1 MQVALNGFAGS
12 FLLVWLYG
20 RLRLFWPAARREA
33 GLVPFALFLLLTSY
47 VGASP
52 LLMDHG
58 LLLASGLVVAW
69 GMLLEATGRGSST
82 HMLLGDLL
90 GVAVLVSLGLE
101 VPFLTDPS
109 GGYIYL
115 HSLAGPATCLWLIA
129 FVALLKLANRLPGLF
144 TGVMALLTY
153 LLMGSLLYQQQ
164 HPVVDFRVLSL
175 VAGISTAMW
184 LNGLGGAS
192 QRMGR
197 IAASLWALT
206 LAALTVLSS
215 SKKVATLAVLSPV
228 GLGLAPLFFFS
239 FVILRSYFWPKIATG
254 FDRPPVLR
262 LNLSRERVVGVLLL
276 FCLLT
281 DLLLLMWLFVPSKM
295 WSLGL
300 ALAMAVVFL
309 EVVQLVLL
317 APPTEDLQAPPRHID
332 LLGIPIRRRSV
343 EEHLDL
349 VRGWLST
356 SRPHLVATPD
366 SLAILR
372 AQDDEEYRGLL
383 QGADSLLPDG
393 AGVIWATDFLHGGPV
408 LERIPGVEFVQ
419 HLCRLAADEGAGV
432 FLLGTRD
439 EILDA
444 ARERLEE
451 RFPGLE
457 VVGTQHGFFAED
469 ESPEVAARI
478 RKSGAA
484 ICLVAMGVPKQ
495 ERWIREWGEA
505 SGARVLMG
513 VGGSLDVLSGT
524 LPRAPE
530 RYQALGIEWL
540 YRLLLEPKRL
550 SKMLH
555 LPRFVL
561 KVLEAKL
568 ERA

>member
-20 RLRLFWPAARREA
+20 RLRMFWPAARREA

-52 LLMDHG
+52 LLLDHG
-58 LLLASGLVVAW
+58 LLAASGLVVAW
-69 GMLLEATGRGSST
+69 GMLLEAAGKGSST

-90 GVAVLVSLGLE
+90 GVALLVSVGLE
-101 VPFLTDPS
+101 VDFLTAPS

-115 HSLAGPATCLWLIA
+115 RSLAAPLTCVWLFG

-144 TGVMALLTY
+144 TGVMALLSY

-164 HPVVDFRVLSL
+164 HPVADFRVLAL
-175 VAGISTAMW
+175 MAGVSTAMW
-184 LNGLGGAS
+184 LNGLGGAT

-206 LAALTVLSS
+206 LGAMTVMST

-228 GLGLAPLFFFS
+228 GLGLAPLFFFT
-239 FVILRSYFWPKIATG
+239 FVILRSYFWPKVAAG
-254 FDRPPVLR
+254 LDRPPLLR
-262 LNLSRERVVGVLLL
+262 LNLSKERVVGVLLL

-281 DLLLLMWLFVPSKM
+281 DVLLLMWLFVPSKM
-295 WSLGL
+295 WSMGL
-300 ALAMAVVFL
+300 ALAMGVVFL

-317 APPTEDLQAPPRHID
+317 APPAEDMRPPKRID
-332 LLGIPIRRRSV
+332 LLGIRIVRRSV
-343 EEHLDL
+343 EAHLE
-349 VRGWLST
+349 VVKSWFAASE
-356 SRPHLVATPD
+356 PHLIVTPD
-366 SLAILR
+366 SLAVLR
-372 AQDDEEYRGLL
+372 AQEDDEYRAIL
-383 QGADSLLPDG
+383 QGADLVLPDG

-419 HLCRLAADEGAGV
+419 HLCRLAAREDVGV

-439 EILDA
+439 EVLA
-444 ARERLEE
+444 GAKAQLEE
-451 RFPGLE
+451 RFPGLRI
-457 VVGTQHGFFAED
+457 VGTQNGFFGED
-469 ESPEVAARI
+469 ESAAVAAKVRA
-478 RKSGAA
+478 SGAR

-495 ERWIREWGEA
+495 EKWIREWGEA
-505 SGARVLMG
+505 TGASALMG

-540 YRLLLEPKRL
+540 HRLVLEPKRL
-550 SKMLH
+550 GKMLH

-568 ERA
+568 NKG